1 MKEEKEEAYR
11 KGTVR
16 QPGLLANPT
25 QDRGEEV
32 RRSEERKEG
41 DFWFY

>member
-1 MKEEKEEAYR
+1 MKEEKEEVDR

-16 QPGLLANPT
+16 EPGLLANPT

-32 RRSEERKEG
+32 RRSEEGKEG